1 MIQVIALQRQR
12 YEGVWIPE
20 GKQFQIKDE
29 ELSEM
34 EGIRPPL
41 VRVAPTQPGQ
51 SYETRTMEAPEV
63 AKVTEVKPQA
73 NHGKDKG
80 KYDRRDLRA
89 R

>member
-12 YEGVWIPE
+12 YEGKWIPE
-20 GKQFQIKDE
+20 GEQFAIKDE
-29 ELSEM
+29 ELSDM

-41 VRVAPTQPGQ
+41 VRVAPAQARQ
-51 SYETRTMEAPEV
+51 SYETRTMEAPEATKV
-63 AKVTEVKPQA
+63 AEVKPQV

>member
-1 MIQVIALQRQR
+1 MIQVIALQRQC
-12 YEGVWIPE
+12 YGGKWILA
-20 GKQFQIKDE
+20 GQQFEIKDE
-29 ELSEM
+29 ELSDM

-41 VRVAPTQPGQ
+41 VCRAPMQARQ

-63 AKVTEVKPQA
+63 AKVTEVKPQV